1 MRKITG
7 HSLTISL
14 FHLFEVVIRK
24 SGLFLTGIWD
34 GLSKAE
40 NRRKEIYGC
49 FVPAQVILGPSFSV
63 AVPFFSGVRKWRDP
77 VGFSVDWGERN
88 TRARARK
95 FRGDAP
101 SILASRLLACI
112 SLESRNLTSRF
123 RRTLLEHERTN
134 SV

>member
-63 AVPFFSGVRKWRDP
+63 AVLFFTGMRKWRDP
-77 VGFSVDWGERN
+77 VGFSVDWGERKISRR
-88 TRARARK
+88 RAFYPRESSPRVY
-95 FRGDAP
+95 FLG
-101 SILASRLLACI
+101 I
-112 SLESRNLTSRF
+112 SQSNL
-123 RRTLLEHERTN
+123 
-134 SV
+134 SVSPDFT